1 MFKRKK
7 ETFYYAGLEVPPLTS
22 VDRYKCLDDATKGVL
37 QKASG
42 RIAFLMFVFSCCFL
56 VIVGKLFYMTVL
68 SYQSRTFTPSVLK
81 MDLNIAR
88 HNILDRNGMILA
100 TSVPTKDLSINPKE
114 VKPKDRLIVA
124 ENLSK
129 VLPGVSKEDVLKK
142 ITQGGSFR
150 YIKRNITP
158 VEQKDVNWLGYYFLE
173 ETDGEKRVY
182 PQGSLFA
189 HLLGSV
195 DIDNKGTAGLE
206 KSYEKELQENDLTL
220 SLDISVQ
227 EMVARVL
234 SENIQKYRALG
245 GTSIVMD
252 VQTGEVLASVSLP
265 DYNPNIAKEA
275 DSDARFNKA
284 TLGAYEFGS
293 VFKLFNTAMA
303 LENKVIRPHD
313 VFDATNSFKIGRKTI
328 EDYRGQKRPLMVPEI
343 LIHSS
348 NIGSVRIALK
358 AGYEKQK
365 EFLSRFGFYNP
376 LPIQLPEKTR
386 TQYPTAS
393 KWGDMTSATISYGYG
408 IAVSPLHLISAVS
421 ALVNGGYYRVPTFI
435 KDGNKGKAEYQVIS
449 QKVSEQIRHMMWGV
463 INWNMKDTNPV
474 KKYHVGGK
482 TGSAEMLVNGTYTEG
497 TLRTTFVCAFPMNQP
512 KYAVLVVLENPKK
525 WGDDFANTAGWNA
538 KPTGLQ
544 IVTEIASYLGVAAQ
558 PEWIQ
563 PSYMKKSIELSQE
576 ADKKRRRR

>member
-22 VDRYKCLDDATKGVL
+22 MDRYKCLDDATKGVL

-42 RIAFLMFVFSCCFL
+42 RIAFIMFVFALCFS
-56 VIVGKLFYMTVL
+56 IIIGKLFYLTVL
-68 SYQSRTFTPSVLK
+68 SYQSRTYVPSVLK
-81 MDLNIAR
+81 TDLNINR

-114 VKPKDRLIVA
+114 VKEKDRLTVA

-129 VLPGVSKEDVLKK
+129 VLPGVTKDDVLKK
-142 ITQGGSFR
+142 INQGGSFR

-158 VEQKDVNWLGYYFLE
+158 VEQKDVNWLGYYFLQ

-206 KSYEKELQENDLTL
+206 KSYEEELQENDVTL
-220 SLDISVQ
+220 SLDMSVQ
-227 EMVARVL
+227 ETVARVL
-234 SENIQKYRALG
+234 SENIKKYSALG

-252 VQTGEVLASVSLP
+252 IHTGEVLASVSLP
-265 DYNPNIAKEA
+265 DYNPNIPQDA

-313 VFDATNSFKIGRKTI
+313 IFDATTSFKIGRKTI
-328 EDYRGQKRPLMVPEI
+328 EDYRGQNRPLMVPEI

-348 NIGSVRIALK
+348 NIGSVKIALK
-358 AGYEKQK
+358 AGYQKQK
-365 EFLSRFGFYNP
+365 EFLSRFGFYQP

-386 TQYPTAS
+386 TQYPLEE
-393 KWGDMTSATISYGYG
+393 KWADMTSATISYGYG

-435 KDGNKGKAEYQVIS
+435 KNGNKGKAEYQVIS

-463 INWNMKDTNPV
+463 INWNLKDSDPI

-482 TGSAEMLVNGTYTEG
+482 TGSAEMLVNGGYTEG
-497 TLRTTFVCAFPMNQP
+497 TLRTTFVCAFPMNAP
-512 KYAVLVVLENPKK
+512 KYAVLVVLENPKRLE
-525 WGDDFANTAGWNA
+525 GQYASTAGWNA

-544 IVTEIASYLGVAAQ
+544 IVLEIASYLGVATQ
-558 PEWIQ
+558 PEWEQ
-563 PSYMKKSIELSQE
+563 PSYMKKSVELSLE
-576 ADKKRRRR
+576 AKKRR

>member
-7 ETFYYAGLEVPPLTS
+7 ETFYYAGHEVPPLTS
-22 VDRYKCLDDATKGVL
+22 MDRYKCLDDATKGVL

-42 RIAFLMFVFSCCFL
+42 RIAFIMVVFSLCFL
-56 VIVGKLFYMTVL
+56 IIIGKLFYLTVL
-68 SYQSRTFTPSVLK
+68 SYQSRSYKPSVLK
-81 MDLNIAR
+81 TDLNINR

-114 VKPKDRLIVA
+114 VKAKDRVSVA
-124 ENLSK
+124 ENLAK
-129 VLPGVSKEDVLKK
+129 VLPGVTKEDVLKK
-142 ITQGGSFR
+142 INQGGSFR

-158 VEQKDVNWLGYYFLE
+158 VEQKDVNWLGYYFLQ

-206 KSYEKELQENDLTL
+206 KSYEQELQENNVTL
-220 SLDISVQ
+220 SLDMSVQ
-227 EMVARVL
+227 ETVARVL
-234 SENIQKYRALG
+234 FENIQKYQALG
-245 GTSIVMD
+245 GASIVMD
-252 VQTGEVLASVSLP
+252 VHTGEVLASVSLP
-265 DYNPNIAKEA
+265 DYNPNIAQ
-275 DSDARFNKA
+275 DSDSSARFNKA

-313 VFDATNSFKIGRKTI
+313 VFDTTNSFKIGRKTI
-328 EDYRGQKRPLMVPEI
+328 DDYRGQKRPLMVPEI

-348 NIGSVRIALK
+348 NIGSVKIALK
-358 AGYEKQK
+358 AGYQMQK
-365 EFLSRFGFYNP
+365 DFLARFGFFQP
-376 LPIQLPEKTR
+376 LPIQLPEKTKP
-386 TQYPTAS
+386 QYPMEA
-393 KWGDMTSATISYGYG
+393 KWADMTSATVSYGYG

-449 QKVSEQIRHMMWGV
+449 QRVSEQIRHMMWGV
-463 INWNMKDTNPV
+463 INWNLKDSDPI

-482 TGSAEMLVNGTYTEG
+482 TGSAEMLVNGGYTEG
-497 TLRTTFVCAFPMNQP
+497 TLRTTFVCAFPMNAP
-512 KYAVLVVLENPKK
+512 KYAVLVVLENPKRLE
-525 WGDDFANTAGWNA
+525 GQYASTAGWNA

-544 IVTEIASYLGVAAQ
+544 IVLEIASYLGVSAQ
-558 PEWIQ
+558 PEWAQ
-563 PSYMKKSIELSQE
+563 PSYMKKSVELSLE
-576 ADKKRRRR
+576 ARKRR